1 MDSAHGE
8 DSNGTLFSAQ
18 MSLFGE
24 DEFSSFDYKRDGLPV
39 YPGQGWYDEDLQ
51 DIAEAAPK
59 HDTNVD
65 FGRIYAIENYSH
77 NDP

>member
-24 DEFSSFDYKRDGLPV
+24 DEFSSFDYPLVATNWTRKLSIVSFNSKRHFPLMFS
-39 YPGQGWYDEDLQ
+39 LFSF
-51 DIAEAAPK
+51 APC
-59 HDTNVD
+59 V
-65 FGRIYAIENYSH
+65 F
-77 NDP
+77 